1 MGPLF
6 PENSSKMTRGSHQMA
21 GLIVLY
27 SIKMRVSLECGS
39 LSRASFFGGFTVV
52 RARRVERNTKSGREP
67 LCFVFVDRRSA
78 VMSRCLHWEI

>member
-1 MGPLF
+1 MGPFF

-39 LSRASFFGGFTVV
+39 LSRASLFGGFTV
-52 RARRVERNTKSGREP
+52 TDKS
-67 LCFVFVDRRSA
+67 LVKIS
-78 VMSRCLHWEI
+78 

>member
-1 MGPLF
+1 MCPFF

-39 LSRASFFGGFTVV
+39 LSRASFFGGFTVFSCKFLFSV
-52 RARRVERNTKSGREP
+52 LYFGLNLKLER
-67 LCFVFVDRRSA
+67 DSA
-78 VMSRCLHWEI
+78 N